1 MNFVD
6 PSGRVWDCWQVE
18 TLANDRKLSLRAGC
32 HCNPGAREV
41 ALNYT
46 RAQLAPAFK
55 DKDQLSYADFQR
67 TIQGSTSGVV
77 RVSLGLA
84 STFHDVYR
92 FRQFAAEFANRSVPT
107 G

>member
-1 MNFVD
+1 M
-6 PSGRVWDCWQVE
+6 
-18 TLANDRKLSLRAGC
+18 RAGC

-46 RAQLAPAFK
+46 RAELAACFK
-55 DKDQLSYADFQR
+55 DKDRLSYADYVR
-67 TIQGSTSGVV
+67 AIEGSVAGVV

-92 FRQFAAEFANRSVPT
+92 FTQFAAEFANREASPR
-107 G
+107 